1 MFVVKKCEVS
11 VICPVIGL
19 QLYVSGGKKLVVNL
33 SKGYLFRIVTED
45 SRVLEQPVSYSVV
58 YERLR
63 MYLRVLDIDD
73 GETPHS
79 FRAGFAEALALSGS
93 VQNVGKIMRHV
104 GWFGENST
112 EYNSRLP
119 ALVELLRVRCR

>member
-1 MFVVKKCEVS
+1 MFVVKKCEDS

-19 QLYVSGGKKLVVNL
+19 QLYVSGCKKLGVNL
-33 SKGYLFRIVTED
+33 SKGYLFRIGTED

-63 MYLRVLDIDD
+63 MYLRVLDIDY

-79 FRAGFAEALALSGS
+79 FRAGCAVALAYH
-93 VQNVGKIMRHV
+93 K
-104 GWFGENST
+104 
-112 EYNSRLP
+112 
-119 ALVELLRVRCR
+119 